1 MLACQETMDKRQNS
15 FELYGADFMLTE
27 DFTPWLIEINSSPD
41 LAPTTSVTA
50 RLCPQCLEDV
60 IKGKLDFIR
69 NKNIF
74 IKKNLSNIFSRFT
87 VVLDRRYNAEA
98 DTGTFELAYRQII
111 PKAPAYLGLSLCI
124 NGKRVVKKYKDR
136 RHEPKIITPTAP
148 RVPSGDAIL
157 DQDQPVPAE
166 YSGPIITDFLT
177 WLNPYDSL
185 PTNKDGIVLGAR
197 ESLTV
202 RQAITVVKSSIS
214 LKSGPK
220 KRKTSGISSRTHRGR
235 RERNADCK
243 RRIVPHSCCR
253 PDDGQFANQ
262 TSKYRTESAS
272 KAEKTKVDRSVGN
285 KRCYI
290 DPIEWERET
299 ASILRSTISVQNKV
313 VNRPDPA
320 MSLRHTKSSVV
331 SSNRKSLE
339 TINRRNSLDDSDSI
353 KKLSAI
359 GTSICKIQGDNRNKN
374 KSISF
379 SKSCSSIYAPYR
391 VVVTPLN
398 DESSNSFLKRKK

>member
-1 MLACQETMDKRQNS
+1 M
-15 FELYGADFMLTE
+15 
-27 DFTPWLIEINSSPD
+27 
-41 LAPTTSVTA
+41 
-50 RLCPQCLEDV
+50 
-60 IKGKLDFIR
+60 
-69 NKNIF
+69 
-74 IKKNLSNIFSRFT
+74 
-87 VVLDRRYNAEA
+87 VLDRRYSPDA
-98 DTGTFELAYRQII
+98 DTGTFELAYRQVI

-124 NGKRVVKKYKDR
+124 NGKRVVKKFKER
-136 RHEPKIITPTAP
+136 KHEIKNITPIPP
-148 RVPSGDAIL
+148 RVPSGDAIIDH
-157 DQDQPVPAE
+157 DQSVPAE

-177 WLNPYDSL
+177 WLNPYDAL
-185 PTNKDGIVLGAR
+185 PTNKDGIVLGPKD
-197 ESLTV
+197 SLTV
-202 RQAITVVKSSIS
+202 RQAITVVKSSLS

-220 KRKTSGISSRTHRGR
+220 KRKTSGLSSRTHRGR
-235 RERNADCK
+235 RERNIDCK

-253 PDDGQFANQ
+253 PDDGQLANQ

-313 VNRPDPA
+313 VSRPEPA
-320 MSLRHTKSSVV
+320 LPVRQTNSSVV
-331 SSNRKSLE
+331 SSNRK
-339 TINRRNSLDDSDSI
+339 TVGNQRRKSLDDSDPI

-359 GTSICKIQGDNRNKN
+359 GTSICKLQGDNRGKN

-379 SKSCSSIYAPYR
+379 SKSCTSIYAPYR

-398 DESSNSFLKRKK
+398 DESPNSFLKRK